1 MNDGPHLTV
10 FEEHRDRLF
19 AVAYRMTG
27 SVADADDLCQ
37 EAWLRWSEV
46 ELATVRQPEAFLVS
60 TMTRLSIDRLRSAS
74 HRREIY
80 VGPYLPEPLMTEPP
94 AESDPER
101 AAELADSLTYAFLVL
116 MDELAPAER
125 AVFLLHD
132 VFGYPFNEIGD
143 AVDRSP
149 DAVRQM
155 ASRTRRKLDA
165 ERVELSRFDESAEQ
179 DVMASLVG
187 AIAAGDVEGLMALLA
202 PDIVQLDDGGPSRRA
217 ARRPIIGPNRVA
229 RLWVNLAK
237 RVQPDWT
244 MEFARVNGSPGLV
257 FGDAEGPFMVIAIEF
272 GPDRLIRRI
281 HAQLN
286 PEKLVHLR

>member
-60 TMTRLSIDRLRSAS
+60 TMTRLSIDRLRSAT

-80 VGPYLPEPLMTEPP
+80 VGPYLPEPLMTEPS

-165 ERVELSRFDESAEQ
+165 ERVELS
-179 DVMASLVG
+179 
-187 AIAAGDVEGLMALLA
+187 AI
-202 PDIVQLDDGGPSRRA
+202 P
-217 ARRPIIGPNRVA
+217 
-229 RLWVNLAK
+229 
-237 RVQPDWT
+237 
-244 MEFARVNGSPGLV
+244 
-257 FGDAEGPFMVIAIEF
+257 
-272 GPDRLIRRI
+272 
-281 HAQLN
+281 
-286 PEKLVHLR
+286 